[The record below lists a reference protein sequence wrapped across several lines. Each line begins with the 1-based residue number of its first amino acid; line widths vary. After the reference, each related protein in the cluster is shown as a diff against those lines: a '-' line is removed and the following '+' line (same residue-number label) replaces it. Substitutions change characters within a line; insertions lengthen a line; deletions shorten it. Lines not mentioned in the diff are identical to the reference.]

1 MKKSKSYIKTLLVIF
16 AGVLMFSACE
26 KDDEAFQRTRLFRPV
41 LSQEGLTS
49 ERNTIIVNL
58 GAFKDAESY
67 TIEVSRDTFQTVDYT
82 IETDT
87 NYVVIN
93 EELVGEELLWDAIYQ
108 IRAQAH
114 ADDPEYDSRVADLGS
129 VRTQRF
135 PTILEIP
142 AAFDVID
149 TAARVTWVTAGAP
162 VTGIKVFAAD
172 DARLTTPLF
181 EERPVTEEER
191 VAEEAIVSGLEPETE
206 YQIALYSDGELRG
219 WVRYTT
225 KVRDIDP
232 TAPGVIDLRGDE
244 NPEAVSNAVASA
256 PDGATILISRGSFY
270 EFPDDNL
277 NKSITIRAAYGFG
290 EEKAQ
295 LYTTGNWDIDDNSN
309 IDHIRFIGLE
319 LRGEDYTGDYVF
331 NPNRENVYV
340 GEVLFDDCIIT
351 NFRGIMRIRTSVV
364 VDEYK
369 IHNSL
374 VDTIGGYGII
384 TTDTDFADE
393 NTAHVN
399 HIELLN
405 STFNYIDTGIQSR
418 MNSETVTIMN
428 CTFNNFIVNGGRFF
442 RYRGSDGN
450 NNVTGGITISNSIF
464 GHPWDTSGEGNYS
477 GIQGIGDGLENTNF
491 SIDNVWA
498 TSNFSF
504 SDGSEIPGFPSLRY
518 SGTAQ
523 ELWVAPEAM
532 DFNFRDRSFGGRTN
546 SGDPRWRDEL

>member
-1 MKKSKSYIKTLLVIF
+1 MKNSKSYIKTLFVIF
-16 AGVLMFSACE
+16 VGIMMFSACE
-26 KDDEAFQRTRLFRPV
+26 KDEETFERTRLFRPV

-58 GAFKDAESY
+58 GSFKDAESY
-67 TIEVSRDTFQTVDYT
+67 TVEVSRDTFQTIDYT
-82 IETDT
+82 IQSDT
-87 NYVVIN
+87 SYIVIN
-93 EELVGEELLWDAIYQ
+93 EELVGEELFWNTIYQ

-114 ADDPEYDSRVADLGS
+114 ADDPQFDSRVAELGN

-135 PTILEIP
+135 PTILKIP
-142 AAFDVID
+142 ESYDVID
-149 TAARVTWVTAGAP
+149 TQARVTWTTAGAP
-162 VTGIKVFAAD
+162 VTGIKVFAGD
-172 DARLTTPLF
+172 DARLSNPLF

-191 VAEEAIVSGLEPETE
+191 TAEEAIVSGLEPETE
-206 YQIALYSDGELRG
+206 YQIAIYSEGELRG

-232 TAPGVIDLRGDE
+232 TGPGVIDLRGNE
-244 NPEAVSNAVASA
+244 NPEAVSNAVAAA
-256 PDGATILISRGSFY
+256 PDGAIILISRGSFY

-290 EEKAQ
+290 EQKAQ
-295 LYTTGNWDIDDNSN
+295 LFTTGNWDIDDNST

-331 NPNRENVYV
+331 NPNRENVFV
-340 GEVLFDDCIIT
+340 GEVLFDDCEIT

-399 HIELLN
+399 HIELIN

-418 MNSETVTIMN
+418 MESESITIAN
-428 CTFNNFIVNGGRFF
+428 CTFNNFITNGGNFL
-442 RYRGSDGN
+442 RYRGSDGHN
-450 NNVTGGITISNSIF
+450 DVTNGIEFRNLIF
-464 GHPWDTSGEGNYS
+464 GHPWDTSGEDSYS
-477 GIQGIGDGLENTNF
+477 GINGIADGLENTN
-491 SIDNVWA
+491 ITVDNVWA

-504 SDGSEIPGFPSLRY
+504 RDGTEIPGFPSFVY

-523 ELWVAPEAM
+523 ELWIAPEEM
-532 DFNFRDRSFGGRTN
+532 DFNFRDGSFGGRTN